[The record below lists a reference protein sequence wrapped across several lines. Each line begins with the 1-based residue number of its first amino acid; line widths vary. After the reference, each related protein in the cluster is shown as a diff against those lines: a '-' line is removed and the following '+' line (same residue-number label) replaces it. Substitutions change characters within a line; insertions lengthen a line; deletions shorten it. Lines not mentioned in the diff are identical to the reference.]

1 MKFFKGRKKE
11 EKPLLLTGY
20 VEKTE
25 KIDKNK
31 KARKK
36 LEERAELLYG
46 EKKQE
51 TTRRCGVGVV

>member
-31 KARKK
+31 KAQKKIGRKS
-36 LEERAELLYG
+36 
-46 EKKQE
+46 
-51 TTRRCGVGVV
+51 